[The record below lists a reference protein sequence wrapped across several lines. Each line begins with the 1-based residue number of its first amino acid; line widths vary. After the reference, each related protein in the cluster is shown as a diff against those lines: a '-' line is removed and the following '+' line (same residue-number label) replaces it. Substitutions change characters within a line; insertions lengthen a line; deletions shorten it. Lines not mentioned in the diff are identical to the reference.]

1 MTAAKTTYLLF
12 CNLNHNAHCK
22 HTCPRACENML
33 TYYHV
38 RQKLFII
45 APSILFFL
53 FSDQLTKVIAK
64 SYLQNQEPL
73 HLFNGIITFS
83 YIENPFGFLGILTH
97 FPDNIRPFFLVL
109 GVFILLIALLSYAL
123 MSKKITRIKLLCL
136 SMIVAGGISN
146 LVDRLIQ
153 EIGVIDYM
161 SFGFG
166 TFRTGLCNLA
176 DVYILF
182 GSFLL
187 GFLIAKTL

>member
-1 MTAAKTTYLLF
+1 MSATF
-12 CNLNHNAHCK
+12 HI
-22 HTCPRACENML
+22 
-33 TYYHV
+33 
-38 RQKLFII
+38 RQKLSILLPSVLFFLLSDQITKFI
-45 APSILFFL
+45 AKSSLQGQEPILFF
-53 FSDQLTKVIAK
+53 
-64 SYLQNQEPL
+64 
-73 HLFNGIITFS
+73 NGAITFS